1 MKNLFVL
8 FVLIV
13 SIHNSQAQEEE
24 ITKVLE
30 AQVECWNKGDLE
42 CFMQSYLNSDE
53 LVFVGSNGP
62 RYGWQVTL
70 NNYKKSYPDRAAMG
84 TLSFDL
90 LKFQPV
96 GKKHY
101 LVIGKWV
108 LNRERDAPQ
117 GHFSLVLEKIK
128 GEWKIIADHSS

>member
-1 MKNLFVL
+1 MRNL
-8 FVLIV
+8 LIFLV
-13 SIHNSQAQEEE
+13 ALSASSVAEAQEDE
-24 ITKVLE
+24 IRKLLS
-30 AQVECWNKGDLE
+30 AQQDCWNSGDLE
-42 CFMQSYLNSDE
+42 CFMQGYLQSDD

-62 RYGWQVTL
+62 KYGWQVTL
-70 NNYKKSYPDRAAMG
+70 NNYKKSYPDKDAMG
-84 TLSFDL
+84 TLTFDL

-108 LNRERDAPQ
+108 LTRKSDAPQ
-117 GHFSLVLEKIK
+117 GHFSLLFEKIK